1 MWWGE
6 VVQVALTGIKGHP
19 GSLLEAVTLRHELN
33 SCLYRLIE
41 VRSTKVA
48 WARRGLFRKSGR

>member
-19 GSLLEAVTLRHELN
+19 GSLLEAVTLRHEIKQLPIP
-33 SCLYRLIE
+33 LDRGE
-41 VRSTKVA
+41 VGK
-48 WARRGLFRKSGR
+48 GGMG